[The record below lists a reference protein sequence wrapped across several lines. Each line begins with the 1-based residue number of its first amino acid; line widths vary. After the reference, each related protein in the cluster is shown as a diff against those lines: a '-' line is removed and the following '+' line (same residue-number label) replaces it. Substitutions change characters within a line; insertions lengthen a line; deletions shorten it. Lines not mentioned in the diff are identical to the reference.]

1 MIAKPVL
8 ALPALALPALA
19 LPVLALALT
28 CGLGGAARADDPATD
43 PATPKLPTFALD
55 PQPLSPSPWSG
66 FYAGSELFAVGGKGT
81 KGLVGGGVFAG
92 YNREFDNKVVI
103 GVQASTGL
111 TTGSFRSRFVGY
123 DFAATSVKLG
133 YDMGR
138 LMPFL
143 TAGVALAKPNIRG
156 GPGYAG
162 ASDSLNDLFNS
173 RSDVRVFGTVGAGFD
188 YAITNNLS
196 VGLAVSAGT
205 GPAHGL
211 VAP

>member
-1 MIAKPVL
+1 MIARPI
-8 ALPALALPALA
+8 
-19 LPVLALALT
+19 LALALA
-28 CGLGGAARADDPATD
+28 CGLGVDARADDLPA
-43 PATPKLPTFALD
+43 AKLPTLALN
-55 PQPLSPSPWSG
+55 PQPLSASPWSG
-66 FYAGSELFAVGGKGT
+66 FYAGSELFAGAGKGT
-81 KGLVGGGVFAG
+81 KGLVGGSAFVG
-92 YNREFDNKVVI
+92 YNREFDNNLVLGI
-103 GVQASTGL
+103 QASTGL
-111 TTGSFRSRFVGY
+111 TTGSYRSRFVGY

-138 LMPFL
+138 WMPFL

-173 RSDVRVFGTVGAGFD
+173 RTDARVFGTVGAGFN

-205 GPAHGL
+205 APAHGL